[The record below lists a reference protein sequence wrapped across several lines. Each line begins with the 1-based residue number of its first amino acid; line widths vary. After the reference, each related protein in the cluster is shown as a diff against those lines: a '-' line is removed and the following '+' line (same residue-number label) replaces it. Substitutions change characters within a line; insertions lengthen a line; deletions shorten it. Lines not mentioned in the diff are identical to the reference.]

1 MRHRPDES
9 DQLVIAIEGCVPAL
23 HKKLG
28 DLGIRNFDEL
38 HRFGVQ
44 KESDLAQEKKFF
56 SARPT
61 NRNPAS
67 GSSNVQVNFVR
78 QPPRTEQFDPFGQP
92 ERSGRVNAVR
102 QPLGGSLIW
111 EDLSLKF

>member
-1 MRHRPDES
+1 MGQMRHRPDES

-56 SARPT
+56 SARPA

-67 GSSNVQVNFVR
+67 GGSNVQVNFVR
-78 QPPRTEQFDPFGQP
+78 QPPRAVQFDPFEQP
-92 ERSGRVNAVR
+92 ECSKAT
-102 QPLGGSLIW
+102 I
-111 EDLSLKF
+111 